1 MITKPDLLFI
11 KDVFEQN
18 EEKGLGLSS
27 LKWSKGYD
35 GQHISFSDIYEIFN
49 KDLIA
54 NFSPNVEV
62 FDPDHFPKDLGLDT
76 LVNEFLSPKYSGG
89 FIYHALSRA
98 PTDCSTIQF
107 RWEIL
112 DELLQNR
119 KKVKYLNEVCE
130 QLYNITWLIEER
142 KKVRNKAM
150 EFHFDEN
157 DLLRVDIH
165 ILQQYVECVKAFAEV
180 LEGSASKGL
189 ASLYDYSKKLMKND
203 QFNFLSEQLNNFLNN
218 HYVELGV
225 KLDAQQ
231 SLRKVK
237 FLDTELYKLKRPVLT
252 KIRAKSHQLSSWNL
266 ILNCWPLGYTRL
278 VAMAFDD
285 IVEDSLKQIKT
296 TTQLIGDIEFY
307 TSAIK
312 FYDILKENNIPVTR
326 PKLIGKENRTHYIT
340 NMRNPMVSFIKV
352 CGKGI
357 RVREIVPNSM
367 NVDPQHNVYIITG
380 ANGGGKTCYV
390 KSIGLVH
397 MLAQSGYHIPVEVA
411 EMSIVDNIYTHFA
424 LPDETT
430 QPGGRWKNELKRV
443 YPIWDKVT
451 PYSLCLIDDLG
462 SGTNF
467 EEAEKP
473 ILTIIYGFY
482 KTNATI
488 FMNSHLHKIAD
499 VIEKGEF
506 PGASNLQDKIIEKED
521 SINYTYKIIP
531 GKAGKSYAAEV
542 ASAMGINK
550 KEIDSLFKNRVE
562 KGEIPKDL
570 LR

>member
-150 EFHFDEN
+150 EFHFDEH
-157 DLLRVDIH
+157 DLLRVDIP
-165 ILQQYVECVKAFAEV
+165 ILQQYAECIKAFAEV

-225 KLDAQQ
+225 TLDAQQ

-252 KIRAKSHQLSSWNL
+252 KIRAKSHQLS
-266 ILNCWPLGYTRL
+266 
-278 VAMAFDD
+278 
-285 IVEDSLKQIKT
+285 
-296 TTQLIGDIEFY
+296 
-307 TSAIK
+307 
-312 FYDILKENNIPVTR
+312 
-326 PKLIGKENRTHYIT
+326 
-340 NMRNPMVSFIKV
+340 
-352 CGKGI
+352 
-357 RVREIVPNSM
+357 
-367 NVDPQHNVYIITG
+367 
-380 ANGGGKTCYV
+380 
-390 KSIGLVH
+390 
-397 MLAQSGYHIPVEVA
+397 
-411 EMSIVDNIYTHFA
+411 
-424 LPDETT
+424 
-430 QPGGRWKNELKRV
+430 
-443 YPIWDKVT
+443 
-451 PYSLCLIDDLG
+451 
-462 SGTNF
+462 
-467 EEAEKP
+467 
-473 ILTIIYGFY
+473 
-482 KTNATI
+482 
-488 FMNSHLHKIAD
+488 
-499 VIEKGEF
+499 
-506 PGASNLQDKIIEKED
+506 
-521 SINYTYKIIP
+521 
-531 GKAGKSYAAEV
+531 
-542 ASAMGINK
+542 
-550 KEIDSLFKNRVE
+550 
-562 KGEIPKDL
+562 
-570 LR
+570 